1 MDDNKTTDISE
12 ILGNSVPESKKK
24 DDFSAYIDDTW
35 TSKGKPSRKKDE
47 EEYARRFLSVH
58 KIKEYTPV
66 YIDVKMKEKLQTLVS
81 SLQHIVSEI
90 TPTILLSN
98 ILADHLS
105 VNRELMCRISID
117 GKTSTLVTGICCK
130 PNDWNAKKGII
141 KTERDNNRL
150 TQFKERL
157 VRLILT
163 ILLNIWKT
171 SFLPTWQYRKKM

>member
-105 VNRELMCRISID
+105 ANRELITRAANEGLKRSLA
-117 GKTSTLVTGICCK
+117 STF
-130 PNDWNAKKGII
+130 N
-141 KTERDNNRL
+141 E
-150 TQFKERL
+150 KE
-157 VRLILT
+157 
-163 ILLNIWKT
+163 
-171 SFLPTWQYRKKM
+171 